1 METTTTTAAV
11 MDTAPAAEAN
21 SAAAT
26 LDSHDDSNDLGDCG
40 RRMRGHEKIREREVS
55 ITM

>member
-1 METTTTTAAV
+1 MEITTTTAAV
-11 MDTAPAAEAN
+11 MDTAPAAVAN

-40 RRMRGHEKIREREVS
+40 RRMRGHQNIRGREVS